1 MEGITALVLAQKISE
16 LVQQCASFQAKFGRY
31 YTLKPGSP
39 AEAWA
44 MYHDIIGKQVEIASL
59 LDAKILDMPQ
69 TSPDQWWKRH
79 DVIDLAMV
87 KTLMQQVS
95 HLIATCAYHEAEL
108 EPTDWSY
115 AVYSAQAS
123 IANMLHPSAKLLA
136 FSSDPV
142 KSERYAG

>member
-1 MEGITALVLAQKISE
+1 MEATTALQLAQKISE

-44 MYHDIIGKQVEIASL
+44 MYHDILGKQVEIAAM
-59 LDAKILDMPQ
+59 LDQTTLDLPH
-69 TSPDQWWKRH
+69 TTPNQWWKRH
-79 DVIDLAMV
+79 DVIDLSIA

-95 HLIATCAYHEAEL
+95 HLIATCAYHEANIDL
-108 EPTDWSY
+108 TDWSY
-115 AVYSAQAS
+115 AVFAAQVS
-123 IANMLHPSAKLLA
+123 IAGMLHPTAKLVAL
-136 FSSDPV
+136 SSHPV